1 MVASNHAAHRGC
13 REGSSSHCLHHGRQ
27 QEVCCREQ
35 HERLTWD
42 EEGFFTLNDM
52 CECAIELGVE
62 HITVYAFSL
71 ENFRRPRD
79 QVDALMDAAHSKLTD
94 ETWLRDFV
102 LKKGVRI
109 DVIGDLSRAPPEV
122 CGALQRVVD
131 QTKDNDRLHLHV
143 AFCYSSTAELDAARR
158 AYREASRCA
167 LPEPPMI
174 GGSGDK
180 TDGCCAG
187 GCEEGEISYVN
198 PGPTTTDGQQ
208 ASQQPSC
215 SDCSDNGSSEA
226 TADTATAADGGAA
239 DGLDGSSGC
248 SSASGPAATST
259 AQQGLR
265 RRRGGKQPTTTSLP
279 ATTATP
285 TTTGLAGVRSV
296 DEDQPRC
303 ARDSPSPSS
312 TPLLGP
318 QSVAHSADLDYT
330 GRRRAFETHLWT
342 APTASPDILIRTSG
356 ETRLSDFL
364 VWQVSEKT
372 DFYFMKDLWP
382 CFGPWRLISV
392 VLHYQLAQMPARG
405 GWFGS
410 SEEMNGRRENVRQA
424 NMVNVCS
431 LLLLLRRRL
440 SIHTCISSTSL
451 RPSPSA
457 CEDRQGRVC
466 VLKGER
472 GDGRYPWMG
481 CHWGG
486 RCSKADSASPRL
498 FCDDVFYVVHARW
511 WPGSRRPFPHERG
524 AEPVG

>member
-1 MVASNHAAHRGC
+1 MGIRWWHRIMLRIVGAGKVPHHIAFIMDGNRRFAAANNMSVSRG
-13 REGSSSHCLHHGRQ
+13 H
-27 QEVCCREQ
+27 
-35 HERLTWD
+35 

-296 DEDQPRC
+296 DEDQPWV
-303 ARDSPSPSS
+303 PSV
-312 TPLLGP
+312 T
-318 QSVAHSADLDYT
+318 VAES
-330 GRRRAFETHLWT
+330 RRR
-342 APTASPDILIRTSG
+342 
-356 ETRLSDFL
+356 
-364 VWQVSEKT
+364 
-372 DFYFMKDLWP
+372 
-382 CFGPWRLISV
+382 
-392 VLHYQLAQMPARG
+392 
-405 GWFGS
+405 
-410 SEEMNGRRENVRQA
+410 
-424 NMVNVCS
+424 
-431 LLLLLRRRL
+431 
-440 SIHTCISSTSL
+440 
-451 RPSPSA
+451 
-457 CEDRQGRVC
+457 
-466 VLKGER
+466 
-472 GDGRYPWMG
+472 
-481 CHWGG
+481 
-486 RCSKADSASPRL
+486 
-498 FCDDVFYVVHARW
+498 
-511 WPGSRRPFPHERG
+511 
-524 AEPVG
+524 